1 MQAEDANCVCER
13 AMRPHSSRP
22 PSVLRGRGAG
32 HVSQRPAGGSFV
44 FEVVITSRSRSGQ
57 STPAV
62 QIGEEASLG
71 SLGCFGLASS
81 EAPLGL
87 SLFGSAFT
95 MIPR

>member
-1 MQAEDANCVCER
+1 
-13 AMRPHSSRP
+13 
-22 PSVLRGRGAG
+22 
-32 HVSQRPAGGSFV
+32 
-44 FEVVITSRSRSGQ
+44 
-57 STPAV
+57 V